1 MSHSARAVR
10 MDRRHRRA
18 GGKGGLNLVSLM
30 DIFTILV
37 FFLLVNS
44 SEVES
49 LPNAKD
55 LELPESIA
63 EEKARETVVVVVTAS
78 EILVQGERVASVS
91 EVLAAEG
98 NVIPVLK
105 QALVAQN
112 DRILREAARQD
123 VASREVTIMGDR
135 TTSYRLIKKI
145 MATCTS
151 ADFGKISL
159 AVMQKSPEQLA
170 AVSNGLAGG

>member
-1 MSHSARAVR
+1 MSHSARAMR
-10 MDRRHRRA
+10 MDRRHKRTA
-18 GGKGGLNLVSLM
+18 KSTALNLVSLM

-44 SEVES
+44 SDVES

-55 LELPESIA
+55 LQLPESIA
-63 EEKARETVVVVVTAS
+63 EQKARATVVVVVTAS
-78 EILVQGERVASVS
+78 DILVQGERVAGVA
-91 EVLAAEG
+91 EVLSAEG
-98 NVIPVLK
+98 NVIPGLK

-123 VASREVTIMGDR
+123 IAQREVTIMGDK

-145 MATCTS
+145 MATCTD

-159 AVMQKSPEQLA
+159 AVLQKSPEQLA
-170 AVSNGLAGG
+170 SVANGLGG